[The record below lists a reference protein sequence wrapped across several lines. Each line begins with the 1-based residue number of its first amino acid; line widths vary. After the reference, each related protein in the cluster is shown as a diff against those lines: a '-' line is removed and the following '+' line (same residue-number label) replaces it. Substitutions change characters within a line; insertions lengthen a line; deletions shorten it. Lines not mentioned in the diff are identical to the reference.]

1 MAYGVRYRGEWRS
14 PMRGKRNYIVEIAE
28 DGYTGTSVKPLLFTG
43 DVLTI
48 AYGERDDSELKPIKS
63 SECELTIL
71 CTEDGNPYTS
81 LYTLDPWKYKLSIS
95 ENTGTSLKPIWQG
108 YLATGDYSQPIAKA
122 PYSLRIRAN
131 DGLGLLKTIDYL
143 QDGEMYNSTLSIRE
157 LLIRLLSP
165 ISESMGISIW
175 PANKVYGIQAGDTFD
190 IIGIADS
197 SIYTALGDGTPTYYD
212 VLEAML
218 ECFGL
223 QLFQENNGW
232 QVRSID
238 RLSSAVRSSRIR
250 PISMSIDT
258 NGLGLSSA
266 GTLSM
271 LPPVNSLSSQSTNEA
286 SVALGSLL
294 NLKAWQF
301 SGLGNIG
308 LPKIANYSKDSI
320 LVHLPSI
327 ALSGLT
333 ASAVN
338 ILPNTIHL
346 SETTEIDVSFDVYNA
361 RSSESNI
368 AIGVWLIEASVGN
381 AQLITTKLTEG
392 AARTTLSVP
401 CYAPNEDG
409 WARVPSGAVLSPS
422 SLYFQQ
428 VKLNKGKISGG
439 RPALARLEK
448 QSVNITLPSIPQM
461 LNGNY
466 YIRDWRIAI
475 VLAKVDYA
483 QATFYLSSPKVTVK
497 STKENNVADK
507 IAIAGEGIDT
517 MSTSSMYDTIADSPA
532 LTSLSP
538 QLINVADGSMLY
550 GYMVPALG
558 KSSLENKAAIV
569 KSLRADTTIELEG
582 VVDKRNGASL
592 NNVWLVDGKY
602 FYATYLKYQLRSDLI
617 DIQLRE
623 LYALNASRQSGAM
636 ATAIP
641 TTMPFDVGRTLYH
654 VVSGKLYAFDSITV
668 RSTLIEDLASYQH
681 YEWKGVDC
689 FVVVKIINGVPTATA
704 YGEDGVILAELTRED
719 SDTIDATS
727 WGRTIVYDARN
738 KLWLATDK
746 VGGVTIYDKEGFVV
760 DSYTVAANVSGGNIR
775 PYSDGFVYV
784 STVNNGNITA
794 DWHSYS
800 IHKPGYIEPLSSIK
814 QNVIEI
820 NDSAIISYDDDA
832 SEYIAYIRRGVDLR
846 DYDILE
852 FGRGNAFVSMNCAL
866 ILLRSSS
873 GNNIIYDL
881 RDGRSA
887 RLSTTSSRYAALSND
902 MLCAFGIGQVS
913 NFYSIERII
922 PQISNIG

>member
-1 MAYGVRYRGEWRS
+1 
-14 PMRGKRNYIVEIAE
+14 MRGKRSYIVEIAE

-95 ENTGTSLKPIWQG
+95 EDTGTSLKTIWQG

-143 QDGEMYNSTLSIRE
+143 QDGEKYNSTLSIRE

-165 ISESMGISIW
+165 ISASMGISIW
-175 PANKVYGIQAGDTFD
+175 PANKVYGTQTEDTFD
-190 IIGIADS
+190 IVGIADS

-212 VLEAML
+212 VLEAVL

-294 NLKAWQF
+294 NLEAWQF
-301 SGLGNIG
+301 SGLGNLG

-320 LVHLPSI
+320 LVYLPSV

-361 RSSESNI
+361 RTAESNI
-368 AIGVWLIEASVGN
+368 AIGVWLVEASIGT
-381 AQLITTKLTEG
+381 AQLITTKFVNN
-392 AARTTLSVP
+392 AAQTTISMP
-401 CYAPNEDG
+401 CYAPSEDS
-409 WARVPSGAVLSPS
+409 WAMVPSNAVLPLSEPF
-422 SLYFQQ
+422 FQQ
-428 VKLNKGKISGG
+428 VKLNKGKVSGG
-439 RPALARLEK
+439 RPALSKLEK
-448 QSVNITLPSIPQM
+448 QSVNITLPSIPQK

-475 VLAKVDYA
+475 VLAKVDYS

-517 MSTSSMYDTIADSPA
+517 MSTSSMCGTIADSPTV
-532 LTSLSP
+532 TSLSP

-558 KSSLENKAAIV
+558 KSSLENKAAVV

-592 NNVWLVDGKY
+592 NNVWLIDDKY
-602 FYATYLKYQLRSDLI
+602 YYAVYLKHRLRSDLI

-623 LYALNASRQSGAM
+623 LYALNTSRRSGAM

-641 TTMPFDVGRTLYH
+641 ATMPFDVGRTLYH
-654 VVSGKLYAFDSITV
+654 VVSGKLYAFDSITAQ
-668 RSTLIEDLASYQH
+668 SILIEDLASYQH

-689 FVVVKIINGVPTATA
+689 FVVVKITAGVPTATA
-704 YGEDGVILAELTRED
+704 YGEAGEVLSQLTRED

-760 DSYTVAANVSGGNIR
+760 DSYTVATNVSGGNIR

-800 IHKPGYIEPLSSIK
+800 IHKSGYIEPLSGIK
-814 QNVIEI
+814 QNVMEI

-852 FGRGNAFVSMNCAL
+852 FGIGNAFLSMNCAL
-866 ILLRSSS
+866 ILLRSTS

-902 MLCAFGIGQVS
+902 LLCAFGIGQVS

>member
-71 CTEDGNPYTS
+71 CTEDDNPYTS
-81 LYTLDPWKYKLSIS
+81 LYTLDPWKYKLLIS
-95 ENTGTSLKPIWQG
+95 ENTGTLLKPIWQG

-143 QDGEMYNSTLSIRE
+143 QDGEKYNSALSIRE

-165 ISESMGISIW
+165 ISASMAISIW
-175 PANKVYGIQAGDTFD
+175 PANKVYGTQTGDTFD

-212 VLEAML
+212 VLEAVL

-232 QVRSID
+232 HARSVD
-238 RLSSAVRSSRIR
+238 RLSSAVRASRIR
-250 PISMSIDT
+250 PISMSIDA
-258 NGLGLSSA
+258 NGLGLSAA

-271 LPPVNSLSSQSTNEA
+271 LPPVNSLSSGSTSEA

-301 SGLGNIG
+301 SGLGNK

-327 ALSGLT
+327 ELSGLT

-338 ILPNTIHL
+338 ILNTVHL

-361 RSSESNI
+361 RKVESNI
-368 AIGVWLIEASVGN
+368 SIGVWLVEASIGN

-392 AARTTLSVP
+392 AARTTLSMP
-401 CYAPNEDG
+401 CYAPNEDS
-409 WARVPSGAVLSPS
+409 WARVPSGTVLSPS

-428 VKLNKGKISGG
+428 VKLNKGEISGG

-461 LNGNY
+461 LNGDY

-475 VLAKVDYA
+475 VLAKVDYN
-483 QATFYLSSPKVTVK
+483 QAAFYLSSPKVTVK
-497 STKENNVADK
+497 STKENNVSDK

-517 MSTSSMYDTIADSPA
+517 MSTSSMCSTIADSPTV
-532 LTSLSP
+532 TSLSP
-538 QLINVADGSMLY
+538 QLINVTDGSMLY
-550 GYMVPALG
+550 GYMVPSQG
-558 KSSLENKAAIV
+558 KSSLENKAAV
-569 KSLRADTTIELEG
+569 LKSLRADTTIELEG
-582 VVDKRNGASL
+582 IVDKRNGASL

-602 FYATYLKYQLRSDLI
+602 YYAVYLKHRLRSDLI

-623 LYALNASRQSGAM
+623 LYALNASRQSGVM

-641 TTMPFDVGRTLYH
+641 TTMPIGVGRTLYH
-654 VVSGKLYAFDSITV
+654 VVSGKLYAFDSITAQ
-668 RSTLIEDLASYQH
+668 SILIEDLASYQH

-689 FVVVKIINGVPTATA
+689 VVVVKITNGVPTATA
-704 YGEDGVILAELTRED
+704 YGEAGEILSQITRED
-719 SDTIDATS
+719 SDPIGATP

-738 KLWLATDK
+738 EQWLATDK

-760 DSYTVAANVSGGNIR
+760 DSYTVAKNVSGGNIR

-832 SEYIAYIRRGVDLR
+832 NEYIAYIRRGVDLR

-852 FGRGNAFVSMNCAL
+852 FGVGNAFVSMNCAL
-866 ILLRSSS
+866 ILLRSTS

-902 MLCAFGIGQVS
+902 LLCAFGTGQVS
-913 NFYSIERII
+913 NMYSIERII